1 MTCVIELNESE
12 YFYLPES
19 HHFYSKRA
27 FTKKKILK
35 ERADLRRIGKFWGD
49 FTFEWR
55 LFRRSNPLL
64 CRRGYKN

>member
-19 HHFYSKRA
+19 HNFYSKRA

-35 ERADLRRIGKFWGD
+35 ERADLRRIGKFLG
-49 FTFEWR
+49 R
-55 LFRRSNPLL
+55 LYF
-64 CRRGYKN
+64 

>member
-27 FTKKKILK
+27 FAKKKILK
-35 ERADLRRIGKFWGD
+35 ERADLRRIGKFLG
-49 FTFEWR
+49 R
-55 LFRRSNPLL
+55 LYF
-64 CRRGYKN
+64 